1 MSKRFSLVALASGLT
16 LAKPKSENDL
26 PQRILVAPWG
36 ETVTRKG
43 KVIVNETTLAVLEA
57 AQLANKFDRVAL
69 DFQHNTVKKGA
80 EPVKVAAYGTP
91 EVVKGEG
98 IYLSALEYT
107 PEGKEMLPGGHYPDI
122 SPAVVRNDQG
132 EVIFLHSVGACRQG
146 EIDGLTLFSASDSSD
161 ISTFEPMEDIELEV
175 EGEDDAEE
183 DPAAGDLREIVRALI
198 MAIAPD
204 VEIPEGAGDTE
215 LAAAAKQAV
224 TALGATAL
232 SAGGAKKTEEPTKTT
247 EADQEPVAMA
257 AEAVGR
263 ITALEAKWEKRERA
277 ALVKQATADGKV
289 IPLSAEQI
297 DILDLTV
304 LESMIENLPV
314 TVPMQSRIAGAV
326 DDFQATPGN
335 AAITPELRE
344 VTRQLGLKPE
354 EVAAFSAR

>member
-57 AQLANKFDRVAL
+57 AQQANKFDRVAL

-161 ISTFEPMEDIELEV
+161 ISTFEPMEGIELEV
-175 EGEDDAEE
+175 EGEDDTEE
-183 DPAAGDLREIVRALI
+183 DPAKGDLREIVRALI
-198 MAIAPD
+198 MAIAPE

-215 LAAAAKQAV
+215 LAAAAKAAV
-224 TALGATAL
+224 TAL
-232 SAGGAKKTEEPTKTT
+232 SAGGAKKTEDPAKTT
-247 EADQEPVAMA
+247 EGDKEPVAMA

-263 ITALEAKWEKRERA
+263 ITALEAKWEERERA
-277 ALVKQATADGKV
+277 SLVKQATADGKV

-344 VTRQLGLKPE
+344 VSRQLGLKPE